1 MWGDIGLLMLGA
13 VCAGTGGEAFVRG
26 AVRAAALLHVKP
38 GLIGFTL
45 AAFATSAPELVVAVS
60 AALAGAPVIALGN
73 ALGAN
78 ALDLGLALGISL
90 VMGPSTLGQGN
101 VNRDLSAA
109 LAIPALTAIFLA
121 NGALGRLEAGVLLA
135 AFLGWLYLVVLQE
148 RDEPGLGAPAPRV
161 ELAKASALLVLGL
174 VLLVIAGEAFVAGA
188 LALGRT
194 MGWDLFIVG
203 ATLVAFGTTLPE
215 LATSVVAKLR
225 GEDEVGLGAILG
237 SCIFNGGFIVP
248 VAAFIAPPQRA
259 FGEIAVTLA
268 AGIALVLA
276 AMPRYRRPLGRG
288 RGVLLLGLYAAYVA
302 LLVLLRPSAG

>member
-1 MWGDIGLLMLGA
+1 VWADLGLLLVGA

-45 AAFATSAPELVVAVS
+45 AAFATSAPELMVAVAS
-60 AALAGAPVIALGN
+60 ALAGAPAIALGN

-78 ALDLGLALGISL
+78 ALDLGLALGVSL
-90 VMGPSTLGQGN
+90 LIGPSVLGQGN

-109 LAIPALTAIFLA
+109 LAIPVLTAIFLA
-121 NGALGRLEAGVLLA
+121 NGTLGRIEATVLLA
-135 AFLGWLYLVVLQE
+135 IFLGWLVLVVMQE
-148 RDEPGLGAPAPRV
+148 RDQPGLAAPAPPV
-161 ELAKASALLVLGL
+161 ELARAGGLLVLGL
-174 VLLVIAGEAFVAGA
+174 VLLVAAGEAFVAGA
-188 LALGRT
+188 LGLGRT

-225 GEDEVGLGAILG
+225 GEDEVGIGTILG

-248 VAAFIAPPQRA
+248 VAAFIAPPQVA
-259 FGEIAVTLA
+259 FREIAVTLA
-268 AGIALVLA
+268 AGVALVLA
-276 AMPRYRRPLGRG
+276 AMPYYRRPLGRR
-288 RGVLLLGLYAAYVA
+288 RGLLLLGLYAAYVA
-302 LLVLLRPSAG
+302 LLLLLRPSAG